1 MKKLFA
7 LLMCVA
13 VLIVTFSSCNVSN
26 VFDEIVDTSHH
37 TDSED
42 TPKPAEKI
50 PSGFVFSPL
59 VDGICELTEI
69 YLTGN
74 EGKVITLP
82 ATSPDGA
89 KVVAVNVNCEIMVPS
104 YILKDTLEN
113 EVLGKMDTLSQVEQ
127 MQLQN
132 FFKLYSLDNPM
143 FQNAQ
148 NSEVIKNDWLKKYP
162 IIEKEAIYAF
172 TGATIR
178 EHVAISA
185 ILDKIGFDYKA
196 KMNAV
201 REVRELAGQLD
212 AANED
217 VKRFVESNKYPM
229 SFGEAEEIIVPEGV
243 LSVRISGATNVKK
256 ISLPNGIEALD
267 KSAFT
272 NCSSL
277 EQINIPD
284 TVKTIE
290 SGAFFNCTALRSIVL
305 PKTVT
310 KIAGNAFEGS
320 GIRELIYG
328 GTQAEWNENF
338 ADLSEVLVGV
348 TVKCTDGDIAAK
360 VGDQ

>member
-13 VLIVTFSSCNVSN
+13 VLIATFSSCDASD
-26 VFDEIVDTSHH
+26 VFDEIVDTSPH

-50 PSGFVFSPL
+50 PSGFVFTPL
-59 VDGICELTEI
+59 EDGTCELTEI

-89 KVVAVNVNCEIMVPS
+89 KVVAVNVNCEIMVP
-104 YILKDTLEN
+104 YFILEETFEN
-113 EVLGKMDTLSQVEQ
+113 KVLGKVDTLPKVEQ
-127 MQLQN
+127 MQIQN
-132 FFKLYSLDNPM
+132 FFKHYSLDNPA
-143 FQNAQ
+143 AQ
-148 NSEVIKNDWLKKYP
+148 KSEVIKNDWLKKYP

-172 TGATIR
+172 TGGTMR
-178 EHVAISA
+178 EHVGIGA
-185 ILDKIGFDYKA
+185 LLEKIGFDYQA
-196 KMNAV
+196 RMDAV

-212 AANED
+212 ATNEN

-229 SFGEAEEIIVPEGV
+229 SFGVTDEIIVPEGV
-243 LSVRISGATNVKK
+243 LSVRISGATTVKK
-256 ISLPNGIEALD
+256 ITLPNGIEALD

-284 TVKTIE
+284 TVKTI
-290 SGAFFNCTALRSIVL
+290 GDYAFLNCETLKSLAI
-305 PKTVT
+305 PATVT
-310 KIAGNAFEGS
+310 EIADNAFEGS

-338 ADLSEVLVGV
+338 ADLSDALADI
-348 TVKCTDGDIAAK
+348 TVKCSDGAIAK
-360 VGDQ
+360 G

>member
-1 MKKLFA
+1 MKRLFA

-13 VLIVTFSSCNVSN
+13 ILAATFTSCDIPN
-26 VFDEIVDTSHH
+26 VFDEIVETPQAAEPGSD
-37 TDSED
+37 
-42 TPKPAEKI
+42 PKPAEKI
-50 PSGFVFSPL
+50 PSGFVFTPFE
-59 VDGICELTEI
+59 DGTCELTEI

-89 KVVAVNVNCEIMVPS
+89 KVVAVNISCETLVPNR
-104 YILKDTLEN
+104 ILKDTFEK
-113 EVLGKMDTLSQVEQ
+113 EIMEKTDTLPQVEQ
-127 MQLQN
+127 MQIQN
-132 FFKLYSLDNPM
+132 FFKHYSLDDPA
-143 FQNAQ
+143 AQ
-148 NSEVIKNDWLKKYP
+148 KSEVIKNDWLKKYP

-212 AANED
+212 ATNED

-229 SFGEAEEIIVPEGV
+229 SFGVTDEIIVPEGV
-243 LSVRISGATNVKK
+243 LSVRISGATTVKK
-256 ISLPNGIEALD
+256 ITLPNGIEALD

-284 TVKTIE
+284 TVKTI
-290 SGAFFNCTALRSIVL
+290 GDYAFLNCETLNSLAI
-305 PKTVT
+305 PATVT
-310 KIAGNAFEGS
+310 EIADNAFEGS

-348 TVKCTDGDIAAK
+348 TVKCTDGDIAKADDK
-360 VGDQ
+360 

>member
-13 VLIVTFSSCNVSN
+13 VLIATFSSCDASD
-26 VFDEIVDTSHH
+26 VFDEIVDTSPH

-50 PSGFVFSPL
+50 PSGFVFTPL
-59 VDGICELTEI
+59 EDGTCELTEI

-82 ATSPDGA
+82 ATSPDGV
-89 KVVAVNVNCEIMVPS
+89 KVVAVNVNCEIMVP
-104 YILKDTLEN
+104 YFILEETFEN
-113 EVLGKMDTLSQVEQ
+113 KVLGKVDTLPKVEQ
-127 MQLQN
+127 MQIQN
-132 FFKLYSLDNPM
+132 FFKHYSLEDPV
-143 FQNAQ
+143 FQNSQ
-148 NSEVIKNDWLKKYP
+148 NPEVIKNDWLKKYP

-172 TGATIR
+172 TGATMR
-178 EHVAISA
+178 EHAVVGA
-185 ILDKIGFDYKA
+185 LLEKIGFDYQA
-196 KMNAV
+196 RMDAV

-212 AANED
+212 ATNEN

-229 SFGEAEEIIVPEGV
+229 SFGAAEEIIVPEGV

-256 ISLPNGIEALD
+256 ITLPNGVETIA
-267 KSAFT
+267 KGAFSY
-272 NCSSL
+272 CSSL

-305 PKTVT
+305 SKTVT
-310 KIAGNAFEGS
+310 KIAGDAFEGS

-338 ADLSEVLVGV
+338 ADLSDALADI
-348 TVKCTDGDIAAK
+348 TVKCTDGAIAK
-360 VGDQ
+360 G

>member
-13 VLIVTFSSCNVSN
+13 VLIATFSSCNVSD
-26 VFDEIVDTSHH
+26 VFDEIVDTSPH
-37 TDSED
+37 TDSEEA
-42 TPKPAEKI
+42 PKPAEKL
-50 PSGFVFSPL
+50 PSGFVFAPL
-59 VDGICELTEI
+59 EDGTCELTEI

-82 ATSPDGA
+82 TTSPDGA
-89 KVVAVNVNCEIMVPS
+89 KVIAVNLDCEFMVP
-104 YILKDTLEN
+104 YFILEETFEN
-113 EVLGKMDTLSQVEQ
+113 EVLGKTDTLPQIEQ
-127 MQLQN
+127 MQIQN
-132 FFKLYSLDNPM
+132 FFKHYSLDDPA
-143 FQNAQ
+143 AQ
-148 NSEVIKNDWLKKYP
+148 KSEVIRNDWLKKYP
-162 IIEKEAIYAF
+162 IIEKEAIYVF

-185 ILDKIGFDYKA
+185 ILDKIGFDYQA

-212 AANED
+212 ATNED

-229 SFGEAEEIIVPEGV
+229 SFGAAEEIIVPEGV
-243 LSVRISGATNVKK
+243 ISLRILGATNVKK
-256 ISLPNGIEALD
+256 ITLPNGIETIA
-267 KSAFT
+267 KGAFSY
-272 NCSSL
+272 CSSL

-310 KIAGNAFEGS
+310 KIAGDAFEGS

-338 ADLSEVLVGV
+338 ADLSDALVGV
-348 TVKCTDGDIAAK
+348 TVKCTDGDIVAN

>member
-1 MKKLFA
+1 MKKLFT

-13 VLIVTFSSCNVSN
+13 VLTATLSSCDIPN
-26 VFDEIVDTSHH
+26 VFDEIVETPQVAESDVQ
-37 TDSED
+37 
-42 TPKPAEKI
+42 PKPEGKI
-50 PSGFVFSPL
+50 PSGFVFDSSQ
-59 VDGICELTEI
+59 DEICTLTEL
-69 YLTGN
+69 YLNGN

-82 ATSPDGA
+82 STSPDGE
-89 KVVAVNVNCEIMVPS
+89 KVLAINIECKQMTPNFISKDTFEREIM
-104 YILKDTLEN
+104 
-113 EVLGKMDTLSQVEQ
+113 GKVDTLSQVDQ
-127 MQLQN
+127 VRIQS
-132 FFKLYSLDNPM
+132 FFKCYSLDDPM

-201 REVRELAGQLD
+201 REVRDVAGQLD
-212 AANED
+212 ATNEN
-217 VKRFVESNKYPM
+217 VKKFIEWNKYPM
-229 SFGEAEEIIVPEGV
+229 SFGEVEEIIVPEGV

-256 ISLPNGIEALD
+256 ITLPNGIETID
-267 KSAFT
+267 EGAFSY
-272 NCSSL
+272 CLSL

-284 TVKTIE
+284 TAKTIE
-290 SGAFFNCTALRSIVL
+290 SGAFFNCTALRSVVI
-305 PKTVT
+305 PITVT
-310 KIAGNAFEGS
+310 EIADDAFEGS

-338 ADLSEVLVGV
+338 ADLSDALADI
-348 TVKCTDGDIAAK
+348 TVKCSDGAIAK
-360 VGDQ
+360 G

>member
-1 MKKLFA
+1 MKKLFT

-13 VLIVTFSSCNVSN
+13 VLTATLSSCDIPN
-26 VFDEIVDTSHH
+26 VFDEIVETPQVAESDVQ
-37 TDSED
+37 
-42 TPKPAEKI
+42 PKPEGKI
-50 PSGFVFSPL
+50 PSGFVFDSSQ
-59 VDGICELTEI
+59 DEIWTLTEL
-69 YLTGN
+69 YLNGN

-82 ATSPDGA
+82 STSPDGE
-89 KVVAVNVNCEIMVPS
+89 KVLAINIECKQMTPNFISKDTFEREIM
-104 YILKDTLEN
+104 
-113 EVLGKMDTLSQVEQ
+113 GKVDTLSQVDQ
-127 MQLQN
+127 VRIQS
-132 FFKLYSLDNPM
+132 FFKCYSLDDPM

-201 REVRELAGQLD
+201 REVRDVAGQLD
-212 AANED
+212 ATNEN
-217 VKRFVESNKYPM
+217 VKKFIEWNKYPM

-256 ISLPNGIEALD
+256 ITLPNGIETID
-267 KSAFT
+267 EGAFSY
-272 NCSSL
+272 CLSL

-284 TVKTIE
+284 TAKTIE
-290 SGAFFNCTALRSIVL
+290 SGAFFNCTALRSVVI
-305 PKTVT
+305 PITVT
-310 KIAGNAFEGS
+310 EIADDAFEGS

-338 ADLSEVLVGV
+338 ADLSDALADI
-348 TVKCTDGDIAAK
+348 TVKCSDGAIAK
-360 VGDQ
+360 G